1 MLQINLHVLSDPN
14 IVNATLI
21 RLSERGLRA
30 LLIPLL
36 SLKAALLPCCR
47 KIFIPLLLSET
58 KMPVAYF
65 QLMHSRV
72 PEAHCVSCRQSFQLR
87 SPLLR
92 LYCFHSACM
101 ICCHG
106 NPLCLIST
114 QRKDPQ
120 CTSTWKEKTLKAC
133 LPCQAF
139 HTLPVPEQIS

>member
-1 MLQINLHVLSDPN
+1 MLQINLNVLCDPN

-21 RLSERGLRA
+21 RGLSQRELWA
-30 LLIPLL
+30 LLLPLL
-36 SLKAALLPCCR
+36 SLKAALLPRCR
-47 KIFIPLLLSET
+47 KIFIPLRLLET

-72 PEAHCVSCRQSFQLR
+72 PEAHCVSCRH

-92 LYCFHSACM
+92 LYCFHSVCM

-106 NPLCLIST
+106 NPPCLIST

-120 CTSTWKEKTLKAC
+120 CTSTWKKKTLKAC

-139 HTLPVPEQIS
+139 HALPASEQIS